1 MAGPRREKVSDLV
14 REEVARL
21 LQAEVHDVRLGF
33 ITVTDVTMSPDLKHA
48 RVFVSMLAEGEPR
61 ENAMMALKAASGF
74 IRRRIGQTLRLR
86 YTPQISFALDTSIEY
101 GARIESLIQ
110 EARSLSPTPD
120 TAGPADEADQ
130 GAPENEEDEEKR

>member
-48 RVFVSMLAEGEPR
+48 RVYVSMLAEGEPR

-86 YTPQISFALDTSIEY
+86 HTPQISFALDTSIEY

-110 EARSLSPTPD
+110 EARSLSPPSD
-120 TAGPADEADQ
+120 PTAAENDLPAAQQKDDDEA
-130 GAPENEEDEEKR
+130 KR